1 MSKEKTNLKL
11 VIGGLICIKPRVKT
25 SGQFRDG
32 KLKSS
37 WTAILWPDSANASR
51 VSMSSRLFQDESSRL
66 SIFSGWCLSTWK
78 FKKYIYYFLHFW
90 KNGCKKLVFS
100 KTYLHGHGVV
110 MVITEIKN
118 IWVAQNLLEQGHL
131 AFVIPPGSI
140 QHIDREW
147 ALKIRFKSYF
157 FFFNM
162 FIKTLALILII
173 DDLKA

>member
-51 VSMSSRLFQDESSRL
+51 VSMSSRLFQEDSSRL

-78 FKKYIYYFLHFW
+78 SKNMYYFFHFW
-90 KNGCKKLVFS
+90 KNGFKKIVFKKLTS
-100 KTYLHGHGVV
+100 MATAWWWWSPKLKTSGLRKICWNK
-110 MVITEIKN
+110 VIWPSWFLQGRYN
-118 IWVAQNLLEQGHL
+118 ISTGNG
-131 AFVIPPGSI
+131 P
-140 QHIDREW
+140 
-147 ALKIRFKSYF
+147 
-157 FFFNM
+157 
-162 FIKTLALILII
+162 
-173 DDLKA
+173 

>member
-25 SGQFRDG
+25 SGQFLDG

-51 VSMSSRLFQDESSRL
+51 VSMSSRLFQDDSSRL
-66 SIFSGWCLSTWK
+66 SMFSGWCLRTWK
-78 FKKYIYYFLHFW
+78 IKNICYYLPFW
-90 KNGCKKLVFS
+90 KNGCKKNSFS
-100 KTYLHGHGVV
+100 KTYLHGNGVV
-110 MVITEIKN
+110 MVITKIKN
-118 IWVAQNLLEQGHL
+118 IWIAQNLLEQGHL

-147 ALKIRFKSYF
+147 ALKIWFNSYF
-157 FFFNM
+157 F
-162 FIKTLALILII
+162 
-173 DDLKA
+173 